1 MGQPSFVIEFT
12 RKAVTAISR
21 SQQGIACLVLDDETL
36 TGESITYTSFGDV
49 KSTDLTATNYK
60 LVQMAFLGKPA
71 KVIVVKQQSDIADTV
86 AILKRTRFNYLA
98 MPAAAAADIT
108 AIKTLLESQRADL
121 KGFGKAVFY
130 EPATGSDSQRIIE
143 LSGCDNLSLNFTGT
157 AETYTGAQYTCR
169 LAGILAGLPD
179 TVAATY
185 TNLPEIV
192 SCDVADDPDS
202 EADNGRVCVL
212 YEFGEYKLGRA
223 VNSLKTLTDGITADF
238 KKIRI
243 VSTMDLIAEDIVTTF
258 RNSYVGKYVNSYQN
272 KLRFCGAV
280 NSYLKALQPNLL
292 DENMRNE
299 VWVSYAK
306 NKAYLE
312 AQGIDTS
319 NMSEQEIIQY
329 NTGSYVGLDGAAAP
343 TDVMEDLELDV
354 NLFEEM

>member
-21 SQQGIACLVLDDETL
+21 SQQGIACLVLDDSTMTGDTL
-36 TGESITYTSFGDV
+36 TYSSFGDV
-49 KSTDLTATNYK
+49 KSTDLTSTNYE

-71 KVIVVKQQSDIADTV
+71 KVIVVKQQEDIADTV
-86 AILKRTRFNYLA
+86 DILKLLKFNYLA
-98 MPAAAAADIT
+98 MPAAVAADIT
-108 AIKTLLESQRADL
+108 AIKTMLDNQREKL

-130 EPATGSDSQRIIE
+130 DPATGSDDERIIE
-143 LSGCDNLSLNFTGT
+143 LSGCDSLSLNFTGT
-157 AETYTGAQYTCR
+157 AKTYTGAQYTCR
-169 LAGILAGLPD
+169 IAGILAGLPD

-192 SCDVADDPDS
+192 SCEVADDPDS
-202 EADNGRVCVL
+202 EADTGHICIL

-223 VNSLKTLTDGITADF
+223 VNSLVTLTDGVSADF

-280 NSYLKALQPNLL
+280 NSYLKSLQPNLL
-292 DENMRNE
+292 DENMKNE

-319 NMSEQEIIQY
+319 DMTEQQIIQY

-343 TDVMEDLELDV
+343 TDVMEDLKLDV

>member
-21 SQQGIACLVLDDETL
+21 SQQGIACLVLDDETMTAETL
-36 TGESITYTSFGDV
+36 TYSSFGDV
-49 KSTDLTATNYK
+49 KSTDLSAANYK
-60 LVQMAFLGKPA
+60 LVQMTFLGKPA
-71 KVIVVKQQSDIADTV
+71 KVIVIKKKSDIADTV
-86 AILKRTRFNYLA
+86 AILKRTKFNYLA
-98 MPAAAAADIT
+98 MPSAAAADVT
-108 AIKTLLESQRADL
+108 AIKTLLDEQRAQL

-130 EPATGSDSQRIIE
+130 EPATGSDDQRIIE
-143 LSGCDNLSLNFTGT
+143 LSGCDNLVLNFTGT
-157 AETYTGAQYTCR
+157 AESYTGADYTCR

-185 TNLPEIV
+185 TNLSEIV

-202 EADNGRVCVL
+202 EADSGRVCVL

-223 VNSLKTLTDGITADF
+223 VNSLQTLTDGISADF

-243 VSTMDLIAEDIVTTF
+243 VATMDLIAEDIVTTF

-280 NSYLKALQPNLL
+280 NSYLRALQPNLL

-319 NMSEQEIIQY
+319 DMSEQEIIQY

>member
-21 SQQGIACLVLDDETL
+21 SQQGIACLVLDDDVMTGDTL
-36 TGESITYTSFGDV
+36 TYSSFGDI
-49 KSTDLTATNYK
+49 KSTDLSSTNYE

-71 KVIVVKQQSDIADTV
+71 KVVVVKKQEDIADTV
-86 AILKRTRFNYLA
+86 AILKRTKFNYLA
-98 MPAAAAADIT
+98 MPSAVAADIT
-108 AIKTLLESQRADL
+108 AIKTELDAERENL

-130 EPATGSDSQRIIE
+130 NPATGSDDQRIIE
-143 LSGCDNLSLNFTGT
+143 LSGCDELSLNFTGT
-157 AETYTGAQYTCR
+157 AKTYTGAQYTCR
-169 LAGILAGLPD
+169 IAGILAGLPD

-192 SCDVADDPDS
+192 SCDVANNPDS
-202 EADNGRVCVL
+202 EADSGHICIL

-223 VNSLKTLTDGITADF
+223 VNSLVTLTDGISADF

-319 NMSEQEIIQY
+319 NLSEQEIIQY

>member
-21 SQQGIACLVLDDETL
+21 SQQGIACLVLDDDTIS
-36 TGESITYTSFGDV
+36 GESLTYSSFGDV
-49 KSTDLTATNYK
+49 KSTDLSATNYE

-71 KVIVVKQQSDIADTV
+71 KVIVVKKQTTISETITV
-86 AILKRTRFNYLA
+86 LKRLKFNYLA
-98 MPAAAAADIT
+98 MPSAEAADIT
-108 AIKTLLESQRADL
+108 AIKSMLDTQRASL

-130 EPATGSDSQRIIE
+130 EPATGSDDQRIIE
-143 LSGCDNLSLNFTGT
+143 LSGCDNLVLNFTGT
-157 AETYTGAQYTCR
+157 AKTYTGAQYTCR
-169 LAGILAGLPD
+169 IAGILAGLSD

-192 SCDVADDPDS
+192 SCDVADDPDA
-202 EADNGRVCVL
+202 EADNGRICIL

-223 VNSLKTLTDGITADF
+223 VNSLKTLTDGISADF

-280 NSYLKALQPNLL
+280 NSYLQGLQPNLL
-292 DENMRNE
+292 DENMKNE

-312 AQGIDTS
+312 SQGIDTS
-319 NMSEQEIIQY
+319 DMTEQEIIQY

-343 TDVMEDLELDV
+343 TDVMEDLKLDV

>member
-21 SQQGIACLVLDDETL
+21 SQQGIACLVLDDATMTGDSL
-36 TGESITYTSFGDV
+36 TYSSFGDV
-49 KSTDLTATNYK
+49 KTTDLSSTNYE

-71 KVIVVKQQSDIADTV
+71 KVVVVKQKEAIADTV
-86 AILKRTRFNYLA
+86 AVLKRTKFNYLA
-98 MPAAAAADIT
+98 MPAAVAADIT
-108 AIKTLLESQRADL
+108 AIKTMLDAQRADL

-130 EPATGSDSQRIIE
+130 DPETGSDDQRIIE
-143 LSGCDNLSLNFTGT
+143 LSGCDTLSLNFTGET
-157 AETYTGAQYTCR
+157 KTYTGAQYTCR
-169 LAGILAGLPD
+169 IAGILAGLPD

-192 SCDVADDPDS
+192 SCDVSDTPDT
-202 EADNGRVCVL
+202 EADTGHICIL
-212 YEFGEYKLGRA
+212 FEFGEYKLGRA
-223 VNSLKTLTDGITADF
+223 VNSLVTLTDGVSADF

-280 NSYLKALQPNLL
+280 NSYLKGLQPNLL

-312 AQGIDTS
+312 SQGIDTS
-319 NMSEQEIIQY
+319 DMSEQQIIQY